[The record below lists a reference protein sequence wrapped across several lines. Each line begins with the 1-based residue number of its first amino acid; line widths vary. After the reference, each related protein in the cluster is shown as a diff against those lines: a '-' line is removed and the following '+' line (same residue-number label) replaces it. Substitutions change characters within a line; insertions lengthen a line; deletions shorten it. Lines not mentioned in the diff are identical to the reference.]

1 MSNQEISD
9 LAEENAEKV
18 ITPDMRERMTAEE
31 NKKLFWKL
39 RQNAAKKME
48 ETEKEVEEKKAAE
61 PKVYRPPVSSSWG
74 SSRLSSS
81 SSAALPKPK
90 IDSERQFPS
99 LIGGDGVVAAP
110 KKNSAWLV
118 TKNDEIDLEEET
130 VEDGTYKFERGV
142 RECQLQIHSPMEY
155 HWEARFENTRLIFS
169 PMFLD

>member
-39 RQNAAKKME
+39 RQNAAKKLE

-81 SSAALPKPK
+81 SSALPKPK

-169 PMFLD
+169 PTFLD